1 MSLLALGAQLGGS
14 LLQHSLNQRSQKKA
28 FEQNVQFWQNKF
40 DQTNAY
46 NHPVQQMAR
55 MKQAGLNPALMY
67 GQSATGATGTAQ
79 SQSSEGAKAAQ
90 MSGGMNQLGLMSLQA
105 EQIKADT
112 LVKQQDASLRGVQV
126 GTELARKAKTWAE
139 AKTAENLSE
148 FSYDMYTYQFKE
160 QMYRAIDQQIS
171 TEIKDATKREEIAS
185 ILSDA
190 KYKAAKALNEQN
202 EAQVFNETREQL
214 RRAGINPAMII
225 NLIKILK

>member
-1 MSLLALGAQLGGS
+1 MSWLALGAQLGGS

-90 MSGGMNQLGLMSLQA
+90 MSGGMNQLGLVSAQA
-105 EQIKADT
+105 EQIKAQTD
-112 LVKQQDASLRGVQV
+112 LAKQDRALRAIQAT
-126 GTELARKAKTWAE
+126 TELSKSAKTEAE
-139 AKTAENLSE
+139 AKTASNLAKTSLDLFE
-148 FSYDMYTYQFKE
+148 SQMIQE
-160 QMYRAIDQQIS
+160 QNKAIQSFMQ
-171 TEIKDATKREEIAS
+171 TEIMNKSKQDQVNAIM
-185 ILSDA
+185 SDA
-190 KYKAAKALNEQN
+190 RLKAANAVNVQNQNEIYEETRKALIK
-202 EAQVFNETREQL
+202 
-214 RRAGINPAMII
+214 AGVDPKLVL
-225 NLIKILK
+225 NLIQILK